1 MFIISL
7 ILHREK
13 TFLYHEKIIYH
24 NRIVTYGIVG
34 FGTGMAVGLAGRDA
48 ARAGVKPYE
57 LPDDVQVKMAAGDIH
72 DRR

>member
-24 NRIVTYGIVG
+24 NRIVTYGFVG

-48 ARAGVKPYE
+48 ARLLLGLVLRHTVDQPRE
-57 LPDDVQVKMAAGDIH
+57 SG
-72 DRR
+72 RRVV

>member
-24 NRIVTYGIVG
+24 NRIVTYGFVG

-48 ARAGVKPYE
+48 ARLLLGLV
-57 LPDDVQVKMAAGDIH
+57 L
-72 DRR
+72 